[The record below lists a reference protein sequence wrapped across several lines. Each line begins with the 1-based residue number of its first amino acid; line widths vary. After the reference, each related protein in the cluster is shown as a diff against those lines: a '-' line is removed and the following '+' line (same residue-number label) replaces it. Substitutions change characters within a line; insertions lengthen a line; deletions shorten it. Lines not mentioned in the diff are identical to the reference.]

1 MNDDLTKWT
10 VTQIRAKIDQLTEAA
25 CIERHNHKEKI
36 EAINTEISQ
45 LAKELIKRERQ

>member
-10 VTQIRAKIDQLTEAA
+10 ITQIKAKINQLTEDA
-25 CIERHNHKEKI
+25 CTERRNHKAKI